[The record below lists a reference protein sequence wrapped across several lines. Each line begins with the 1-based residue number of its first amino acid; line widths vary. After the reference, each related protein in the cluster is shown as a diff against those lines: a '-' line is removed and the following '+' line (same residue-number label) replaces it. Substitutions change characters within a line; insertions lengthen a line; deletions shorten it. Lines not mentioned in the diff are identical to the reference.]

1 MQGQGQ
7 KLQCLDYRSLVLI
20 ARPVALINCH
30 FGWCMLCPPS
40 QTGVL
45 VLTSW
50 LLLFDLPSLHTF
62 LPCPFYLQSVFS
74 GWPLHRAGSCVGW
87 RHCAGTEVGKQREE
101 HTGVIW
107 AKPNKIKPFFPFSFF
122 LSVFFFW
129 QGGRL
134 LSCMTYQW
142 DYLYQNSC
150 WDNLSR
156 LWIVLPCSGCA
167 PSGHWCLRQFLNVFA
182 SLQCLVGNTEALQIS
197 IQLLLGLSDPSD
209 WAILGLADPR
219 CWVPSNNESC
229 WELIDLLL
237 TITSLF
243 CSLKWNL
250 PLLFP
255 GCTNTD
261 ALTQR

>member
-62 LPCPFYLQSVFS
+62 LPCPFSLQSVFS
-74 GWPLHRAGSCVGW
+74 GWPLHRADSCVGW

-122 LSVFFFW
+122 LSFCFLFLAGW
-129 QGGRL
+129 QIVE
-134 LSCMTYQW
+134 
-142 DYLYQNSC
+142 LY
-150 WDNLSR
+150 D
-156 LWIVLPCSGCA
+156 LPVGLFVSEFL
-167 PSGHWCLRQFLNVFA
+167 LRQFVQA
-182 SLQCLVGNTEALQIS
+182 MDSSSLLWLCSIWSLVSETILKCL
-197 IQLLLGLSDPSD
+197 
-209 WAILGLADPR
+209 
-219 CWVPSNNESC
+219 C
-229 WELIDLLL
+229 LL
-237 TITSLF
+237 TV
-243 CSLKWNL
+243 
-250 PLLFP
+250 P
-255 GCTNTD
+255 GWKYWGTTNQHPA
-261 ALTQR
+261 ALGAEWS